1 MKKVIQTLG
10 TALTALVLLM
20 VLTGCSQEETVIK
33 EAGEMMDN
41 GQFKGAMHAILKLS
55 DKQILASD
63 TLMQMLATAYY
74 AQTNFPVDNVAK
86 NCVDLDFTPD
96 GKYAVVKDLD
106 DKRIK
111 FFYYPE
117 MVAAQAVD
125 TPTYPFALE
134 YSPDGKIFAVALDDN
149 SILIYDAE
157 KKEPI
162 KELKGHTNRVRDI
175 VFLNVSIL
183 YSSSNDQHVA
193 IWNLKSGEL
202 IDKQKAHS
210 KNIKGLALSKDRSL
224 LATASNDG
232 TSVVFGIKD
241 GSVGEAL
248 IRVRH
253 NRNYVNSVAISPD
266 NKLLVT
272 ASGSDGAK
280 IWDMATGNLI
290 RQIPLKDALASVEFS
305 DDGSLLL
312 FGGSRG
318 LYPVEVE
325 SGKILAMIPT
335 RRESTW
341 TVKLQDNDSF
351 IAGGKTHFWKGELL
365 RGQKLID
372 AANKYLAEK

>member
-20 VLTGCSQEETVIK
+20 VLTGCSQEQTVIK

-41 GQFKGAMHAILKLS
+41 GQFKGAMHTILKLS

-96 GKYAVVKDLD
+96 GKYAVVTDLD

-157 KKEPI
+157 TKEPI

-175 VFLNVSIL
+175 VFLNDSIL

-232 TSVVFGIKD
+232 TSVVFGVKD
-241 GSVGEAL
+241 GSVGEAM

-290 RQIPLKDALASVEFS
+290 RRIPVKDALASVEFS

-341 TVKLQDNDSF
+341 TVKLQGNDSF